1 MPKRKRK
8 KGIILK
14 RAVLLG
20 AAVVVVCVF
29 VNQYSSLRR
38 YNQQIS
44 ELEQEI
50 AAQQQAGQELDEKE
64 NVYSSMEYIEKVAR
78 DTLGLVRADEKVY
91 IDSSQK

>member
-1 MPKRKRK
+1 MPKRKKK
-8 KGIILK
+8 KGIVLK

-29 VNQYSSLRR
+29 VNQYGSLRR
-38 YNQQIS
+38 YHQQIS

-50 AAQQQAGQELDEKE
+50 AAQQQTGQELDEKE